1 MYFCKLKVFKISD
14 FKYFSTNT
22 YFLLKKVSNLQQRG
36 AMIDT
41 FQHKGLRKKLV
52 EIIRSKGIRDERILE
67 VIGSIPRHLF
77 MDSGFIGFSYK
88 DQAFPIGEGQ
98 TISQPYTVAFQTELL
113 DVRPRHK
120 VLEIGTG
127 SGYQT
132 AVLLELGA
140 SVYTIER
147 QRKLYIKAQA
157 ILGELGYKPHFF
169 YGDGYKGKET
179 YGPFD
184 RILVTAGAEDV
195 PESLLHQLKIGGCM
209 VVPVGGE
216 NGQEMIRIIRKDE
229 DEFIR
234 TEHGSFAF
242 VPLVKGTQD

>member
-1 MYFCKLKVFKISD
+1 MNDS
-14 FKYFSTNT
+14 
-22 YFLLKKVSNLQQRG
+22 
-36 AMIDT
+36 

-52 EIIRSKGIRDERILE
+52 EIIRGKGIKDERILE
-67 VIGSIPRHLF
+67 AIGNIPRHLF
-77 MDSGFIGFSYK
+77 MDSSFIKFSYK

-113 DVRPRHK
+113 EVESRHK

-147 QRKLYIKAQA
+147 QRKLYLKAQA
-157 ILGELGYKPHFF
+157 ILGDLGYKPHFF
-169 YGDGYKGKET
+169 YGDGYQGKET

-184 RILVTAGAEDV
+184 RILVTAGAESV
-195 PESLLHQLKIGGCM
+195 PESLIKQLRTGGIL
-209 VVPVGGE
+209 VVPVGGPR
-216 NGQEMIRIIRKDE
+216 GQQMVRVIRTGD
-229 DEFIR
+229 DDYTS

-242 VPLVKGTQD
+242 VPLMKGTND

>member
-1 MYFCKLKVFKISD
+1 MF
-14 FKYFSTNT
+14 
-22 YFLLKKVSNLQQRG
+22 
-36 AMIDT
+36 DT

-52 EIIRSKGIRDERILE
+52 ETIRNKGIRDERILE
-67 VIGSIPRHLF
+67 AIGTIPRHLF
-77 MDSGFIGFSYK
+77 MDSGFINFSYK
-88 DQAFPIGEGQ
+88 DQAFPIGGGQ

-113 DVRPRHK
+113 EVRARDR

-147 QRKLYIKAQA
+147 QRSLFLKAQA

-169 YGDGYKGKET
+169 FGDGYLGKES
-179 YGPFD
+179 YGPYD
-184 RILVTAGAEDV
+184 RILVTAGARDV
-195 PESLLHQLKIGGCM
+195 PESLTGQLKVGGIL
-209 VVPVGGE
+209 VVPVGDSLE
-216 NGQEMIRIIRKDE
+216 QDMVRIIRRGY
-229 DEFIR
+229 DEFER

-242 VPLVKGTQD
+242 VPMLNGTQE

>member
-1 MYFCKLKVFKISD
+1 MF
-14 FKYFSTNT
+14 
-22 YFLLKKVSNLQQRG
+22 
-36 AMIDT
+36 DT

-52 EIIRSKGIRDERILE
+52 ETIRNKGIRDERILE
-67 VIGSIPRHLF
+67 AIGTIPRHLF
-77 MDSGFIGFSYK
+77 MDSGFINFSYK
-88 DQAFPIGEGQ
+88 DQAFPIGGGQ

-113 DVRPRHK
+113 EVRARDR

-147 QRKLYIKAQA
+147 QRSLFLKAQA

-169 YGDGYKGKET
+169 FGDGYLGKES
-179 YGPFD
+179 YGPYD
-184 RILVTAGAEDV
+184 RILVTAGARDV
-195 PESLLHQLKIGGCM
+195 PESLTGQLKVGGIL
-209 VVPVGGE
+209 VVPVGDSLE
-216 NGQEMIRIIRKDE
+216 QEMVRIIRRGE
-229 DEFIR
+229 DEFER

-242 VPLVKGTQD
+242 VPLLKGTQE

>member
-1 MYFCKLKVFKISD
+1 MF
-14 FKYFSTNT
+14 
-22 YFLLKKVSNLQQRG
+22 
-36 AMIDT
+36 DT

-52 EIIRSKGIRDERILE
+52 ETIRTKGIRDERILE
-67 VIGSIPRHLF
+67 AIGTIPRHLF
-77 MDSGFIGFSYK
+77 MDSGFINFSYK
-88 DQAFPIGEGQ
+88 DQAFPIGGGQ

-113 DVRPRHK
+113 EVRARDR

-147 QRKLYIKAQA
+147 QRSLFLKAQA

-169 YGDGYKGKET
+169 FGDGYLGKES
-179 YGPFD
+179 YGPYD
-184 RILVTAGAEDV
+184 RILVTAGARDI
-195 PESLLHQLKIGGCM
+195 PESLTRQLKVGGIL
-209 VVPVGGE
+209 VVPVGDSLE
-216 NGQEMIRIIRKDE
+216 QEMVRIIRRGE
-229 DEFIR
+229 DDFER

-242 VPLVKGTQD
+242 VPMLKGTQE